1 MRIMRIIVCE
11 GGKDMNHSSVEAERL
26 IREKGWYYA
35 YTKGDHKHFTPSMS
49 GKVTIPANRKDLN
62 IKTWNSI
69 MRQAGLK

>member
-1 MRIMRIIVCE
+1 
-11 GGKDMNHSSVEAERL
+11 MNHSSVEAERL

-35 YTKGDHKHFTPSMS
+35 YTKGDHKHFKHPSMS

>member
-1 MRIMRIIVCE
+1 M
-11 GGKDMNHSSVEAERL
+11 DHSSMEAERI
-26 IREKGWYYA
+26 IRKDGWCYV
-35 YTKGDHKHFTPSMS
+35 YTKGDHKHFRHCSKP